1 MTVSVIL
8 CTFNRS
14 QSLAKTLESL
24 AVSVLPESVAWEV
37 LVIDNNSSDTT
48 REVAE
53 SFCQRDPIHFRY
65 LFEPTSGKSHA
76 LNRGIR
82 EAKGQILAFTD
93 DDLTVEATWLQN
105 LTARLCDGEWAG
117 AGGRI
122 LTEKAFSAPRWIPR
136 NRRDALAPL
145 AVFDPGLEAGPLNE
159 SPFGAN
165 MAYRRRVFQE
175 YGGFRTDL
183 GPGVGHG
190 NLQKSEDNEFG
201 YRLRA
206 AGERLRYEPSALVY
220 HSVPPDRIKQ
230 SYFLNWWFQKS
241 RSDILA
247 FGLGPE
253 FRWFVAGIPLGLVRR
268 LAVWWFRWMITIEPS
283 RRFDCKIKVWQI
295 FGGIV
300 ESRKQPN
307 AGRTAKP
314 RSSN

>member
-1 MTVSVIL
+1 M
-8 CTFNRS
+8 
-14 QSLAKTLESL
+14 
-24 AVSVLPESVAWEV
+24 
-37 LVIDNNSSDTT
+37 
-48 REVAE
+48 
-53 SFCQRDPIHFRY
+53 
-65 LFEPTSGKSHA
+65 
-76 LNRGIR
+76 
-82 EAKGQILAFTD
+82 
-93 DDLTVEATWLQN
+93 
-105 LTARLCDGEWAG
+105 
-117 AGGRI
+117 
-122 LTEKAFSAPRWIPR
+122 
-136 NRRDALAPL
+136 
-145 AVFDPGLEAGPLNE
+145 
-159 SPFGAN
+159 
-165 MAYRRRVFQE
+165 
-175 YGGFRTDL
+175 

-253 FRWFVAGIPLGLVRR
+253 FRWFVAGIPMGLVRR
-268 LAVWWFRWMITIEPS
+268 LAVWWFRWMVTIEPS

-295 FGGIV
+295 LGGIV

-307 AGRTAKP
+307 AGRTAT